1 MATVHIQRRENRED
15 ERKYQIQYKD
25 PITGKTKCYNTYRK
39 KKEAVQAAHY
49 LRMLIDSG
57 RVNEARKK
65 TRKVSLM
72 TFSEVANSQIEIWKK
87 RYEKGELRKNTFE
100 GYKHRINV
108 LNRYFGNRLICEIS
122 RRDIL
127 EYQDYILEEQSA
139 VTSNRS
145 LFIIKQVLQSGLR
158 LGTIVEDPSAGIS
171 QISEKEHE
179 RSRYLKHGEINN
191 LVHASMR
198 TRAKYYM
205 PALIYLGIEYGT
217 SRQEALYLKWTDI
230 DFQGQ
235 GFIRFKRTKNNME
248 RSFTLMANTREA
260 LLSWR
265 NHLELARRRK
275 KVSVIR
281 NDYVFCRLNGEP
293 IRRFDKAWRH
303 ACEIAGIEDFHYHDL
318 RHTYCSHLLMS
329 GSSLKDVKEMIGHRD
344 LAMTDRYSHLSMEF
358 KLGVQRKL
366 EKHYCEGFKKDEKG
380 SAGQL

>member
-1 MATVHIQRRENRED
+1 MATVYIQRRKVEKG
-15 ERKYQIQYKD
+15 RKYQIQYKD
-25 PITGKTKCYNTYRK
+25 PTTGKTKYYNTYRK
-39 KKEAVQAAHY
+39 KKEADQAAHY

-57 RVNEARKK
+57 RVNEVRKR

-108 LNRYFGNRLICEIS
+108 LNRYFGNRFICEIS

-127 EYQDYILEEQSA
+127 EYQDNILEEQSA

-158 LGTIVEDPSAGIS
+158 LGAIVEDPSAGIS
-171 QISEKEHE
+171 RLSEKEHE

-191 LVHASMR
+191 LVHASMK
-198 TRAKYYM
+198 TRAKKYM

-217 SRQEALYLKWTDI
+217 SRQEALCLKWSDI
-230 DFQGQ
+230 DFQGK
-235 GFIRFKRTKNNME
+235 GLIRFKRTKNNME
-248 RSFTLMANTREA
+248 RSFTLMAKTRQA

-265 NHLELARRRK
+265 SHLDLARHRK
-275 KVSVIR
+275 KVTVIR
-281 NDYVFCRLNGEP
+281 DDYVFCRLNGEP

-303 ACEIAGIEDFHYHDL
+303 TCKIAGIEDFHYHDL
-318 RHTYCSHLLMS
+318 RHT
-329 GSSLKDVKEMIGHRD
+329 IGRSE
-344 LAMTDRYSHLSMEF
+344 RI
-358 KLGVQRKL
+358 
-366 EKHYCEGFKKDEKG
+366 
-380 SAGQL
+380 